1 MAMVFKSE
9 RNIKIS
15 SNDEQNN
22 LGPGE
27 YYPFSSI
34 QKFVINK
41 EPFLTSSPRTKLEIK
56 DTPGPGSYYQD
67 ETRINYLKNIQSEK
81 ISKQNDK
88 TNLLTKEL
96 NGQLSKICF
105 LFNTE
110 KKGFNIKSKRFKILN
125 NTDNPPGPGQYFK
138 ETKNKKF
145 KKLKDKKNFPNN
157 KKILMMKINEFQK
170 IPTIH

>member
-9 RNIKIS
+9 RNIQIS
-15 SNDEQNN
+15 SNDDQNN

-27 YYPFSSI
+27 YYPFSFI
-34 QKFVINK
+34 QKFSINK

-56 DTPGPGSYYQD
+56 DTPGPGSYYHD

-88 TNLLTKEL
+88 INLLTKEL
-96 NGQLSKICF
+96 NGKLSKICF

-110 KKGFNIKSKRFKILN
+110 K
-125 NTDNPPGPGQYFK
+125 
-138 ETKNKKF
+138 
-145 KKLKDKKNFPNN
+145 
-157 KKILMMKINEFQK
+157 
-170 IPTIH
+170 